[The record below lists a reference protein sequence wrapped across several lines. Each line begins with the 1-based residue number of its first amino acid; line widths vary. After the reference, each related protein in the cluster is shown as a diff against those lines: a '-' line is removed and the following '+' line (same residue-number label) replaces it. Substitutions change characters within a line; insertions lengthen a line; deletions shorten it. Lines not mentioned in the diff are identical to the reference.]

1 MVSRLGVWKYDVF
14 QGGVWKYVPGG
25 GGINACPGGGGGGG
39 GGDGDVYHNLVQGRS
54 NQIEA
59 CPVGI

>member
-1 MVSRLGVWKYDVF
+1 MVSRLGVWKNDVF

-39 GGDGDVYHNLVQGRS
+39 GGRGWGCIS
-54 NQIEA
+54 
-59 CPVGI
+59 